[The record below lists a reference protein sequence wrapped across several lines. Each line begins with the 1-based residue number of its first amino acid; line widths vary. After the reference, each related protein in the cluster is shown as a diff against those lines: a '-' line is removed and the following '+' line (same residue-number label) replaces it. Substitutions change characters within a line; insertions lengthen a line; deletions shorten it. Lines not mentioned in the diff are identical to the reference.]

1 MDASP
6 FAKVYYDSDV
16 QETYM
21 RGKDMVWADT
31 LSKAQLS
38 QHLVAG
44 SNENMEILYSQ
55 QFAFE
60 TVEMRQVVDGP
71 LVGSAKHP
79 QSKPKAYRVA
89 VRQRTVQYRKH
100 PSCHYYAKQP
110 P

>member
-6 FAKVYYDSDV
+6 FAKAYYDSDV
-16 QETYM
+16 QE

-79 QSKPKAYRVA
+79 QSKPKA
-89 VRQRTVQYRKH
+89 
-100 PSCHYYAKQP
+100 
-110 P
+110 